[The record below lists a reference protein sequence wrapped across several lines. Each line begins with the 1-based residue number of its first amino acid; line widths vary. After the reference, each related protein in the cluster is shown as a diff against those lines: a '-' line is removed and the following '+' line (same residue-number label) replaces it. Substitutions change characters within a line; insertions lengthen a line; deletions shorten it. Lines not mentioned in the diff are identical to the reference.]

1 MPESVVEQARIL
13 IVDDVIANVH
23 LLESHL
29 KRAGYIHIRGVTDPH
44 EVVAACDDFSPDL
57 ILLDLRMP
65 DLDGIDVMN
74 LLGRR
79 IAADQ
84 IPVLVLTADLLPE
97 TKVRA
102 LAAGARDFLTKPFEH
117 TEVLL
122 RIANLLE
129 TRFLHLAARGENLR
143 LETEVRRRTA
153 DLERAQ
159 LEILERLARAA
170 EFRDDAT
177 QQHTAR
183 VGYVAGLIAA
193 ELESDDHFVETV
205 RRAASLHDV
214 GKIGIPD
221 AVLLKPGPLTIP
233 EFEVVKTHTT
243 IGAAILSG
251 GSSELVRLA
260 QSIALSH
267 HERWDGFGYPEMR
280 AGESIP
286 REARIVTVADA
297 FDALTHSRPYKDG
310 STVEQAI
317 AAIRLQA
324 GRQFDPEVVDA
335 LIVLAGR
342 HVLPEAEILAISLP

>member
-1 MPESVVEQARIL
+1 
-13 IVDDVIANVH
+13 
-23 LLESHL
+23 
-29 KRAGYIHIRGVTDPH
+29 
-44 EVVAACDDFSPDL
+44 
-57 ILLDLRMP
+57 
-65 DLDGIDVMN
+65 
-74 LLGRR
+74 
-79 IAADQ
+79 
-84 IPVLVLTADLLPE
+84 
-97 TKVRA
+97 
-102 LAAGARDFLTKPFEH
+102 
-117 TEVLL
+117 
-122 RIANLLE
+122 
-129 TRFLHLAARGENLR
+129 
-143 LETEVRRRTA
+143 
-153 DLERAQ
+153 
-159 LEILERLARAA
+159 
-170 EFRDDAT
+170 
-177 QQHTAR
+177 
-183 VGYVAGLIAA
+183 
-193 ELESDDHFVETV
+193 V